1 MVTMYSFKQISFVTD
16 SITNKE
22 DYMKKITAS
31 LVCLA
36 MGALAFGEVVAWKG
50 MEFGIEQNPKW
61 LRSLVEKHDERP
73 ARKKFDIAKNA
84 RLFYGTGTAPD
95 LETARNN
102 AASDC
107 MKKVL
112 GKESG
117 ARTVSSLSPVYEYWE
132 QDDETGYTVTAVY
145 SLEKR

>member
-1 MVTMYSFKQISFVTD
+1 
-16 SITNKE
+16 
-22 DYMKKITAS
+22 MKKITAL
-31 LVCLA
+31 LVCFA
-36 MGALAFGEVVAWKG
+36 VGALTFGEVVAWKG

-61 LRSLVEKHDERP
+61 LRNLVEKHDEHL

-95 LETARNN
+95 LESARNA

-107 MKKVL
+107 MKKIL
-112 GKESG
+112 GEESG
-117 ARTVSSLSPVYEYWE
+117 ARTVSGLSPVYEYWM
-132 QDDETGYTVTAVY
+132 QDDESGYTVTAIY

>member
-1 MVTMYSFKQISFVTD
+1 
-16 SITNKE
+16 
-22 DYMKKITAS
+22 MKKIIA
-31 LVCLA
+31 LFACLA
-36 MGALAFGEVVAWKG
+36 VGALAFGEVVAWKG

-84 RLFYGTGTAPD
+84 RLFYGIGTAPD
-95 LETARNN
+95 LESARNY

-107 MKKVL
+107 MKKAL
-112 GKESG
+112 GTDGG
-117 ARTVSSLSPVYEYWE
+117 ARTMSGLSPVYECWE
-132 QDDETGYTVTAVY
+132 QDDESGYTVTAIY

>member
-1 MVTMYSFKQISFVTD
+1 
-16 SITNKE
+16 
-22 DYMKKITAS
+22 MKKITTLFAY
-31 LVCLA
+31 LA

-95 LETARNN
+95 LGTARNN

-112 GKESG
+112 GKDGG
-117 ARTVSSLSPVYEYWE
+117 ARTASGLSPVYEYWV

>member
-1 MVTMYSFKQISFVTD
+1 
-16 SITNKE
+16 
-22 DYMKKITAS
+22 MKKITAL

-36 MGALAFGEVVAWKG
+36 VGALAFSEVVAWKG

-73 ARKKFDIAKNA
+73 ARKKFDIAKNTQ
-84 RLFYGTGTAPD
+84 LFYGMGTAPD

-112 GKESG
+112 GKDGG
-117 ARTVSSLSPVYEYWE
+117 ARTVSGLSPIYEYWV
-132 QDDETGYTVTAVY
+132 QDDESGYTVTAIY

>member
-1 MVTMYSFKQISFVTD
+1 
-16 SITNKE
+16 
-22 DYMKKITAS
+22 MKKIIA
-31 LVCLA
+31 LLACLA
-36 MGALAFGEVVAWKG
+36 ACALTFGEVVAWKG

-61 LRSLVEKHDERP
+61 LRSLIEKHDERP
-73 ARKKFDIAKNA
+73 VRKRFDIAKNA
-84 RLFYGTGTAPD
+84 QLFYGMGTASD

-112 GKESG
+112 DKESG
-117 ARTVSSLSPVYEYWE
+117 ARTLNGLSPVYEYWV
-132 QDDETGYTVTAVY
+132 QDDESGYTVTAIY

>member
-1 MVTMYSFKQISFVTD
+1 
-16 SITNKE
+16 
-22 DYMKKITAS
+22 MKKITAL

-36 MGALAFGEVVAWKG
+36 VGALTFGEVVAWKG

-61 LRSLVEKHDERP
+61 LRNLVEKQDERL

-95 LETARNN
+95 LESARNA

-112 GKESG
+112 GEESG
-117 ARTVSSLSPVYEYWE
+117 ARTVSGLSPIYEYWM
-132 QDDETGYTVTAVY
+132 QDDESGYTVTAIY